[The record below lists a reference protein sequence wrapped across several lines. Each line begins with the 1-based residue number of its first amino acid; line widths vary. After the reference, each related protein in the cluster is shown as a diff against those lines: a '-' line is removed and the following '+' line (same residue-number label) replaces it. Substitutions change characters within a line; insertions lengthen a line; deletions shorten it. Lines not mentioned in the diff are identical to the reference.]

1 MLLNFKWT
9 SETSSIQKKIGSCS
23 QLVQH
28 RPCLRALRNF
38 LAEKK
43 HWSAVPES
51 FGAEDFS
58 FRPVAK
64 WLQGLQHT
72 QVNVVYMYK
81 CSIRIQKYMCL
92 QARWIIDTTL
102 RYDRTVWK
110 SNPHLCQ
117 LPQTGLG
124 QLWPFRACPTSP
136 SSLFRKSRTCLVNGI
151 WCPGGCDGSMPS
163 KGSDSSTYRRAGHV
177 TIKYHQMIRLQNF
190 LFTHLNG
197 NVSTESWIVLICIWS
212 YLIQVLDLNP
222 SNDDLHLMW
231 FPVCSGVQRAW
242 WSLLTCW
249 VWSTQNTPKRLATVT
264 EPIISC
270 KKSI

>member
-1 MLLNFKWT
+1 
-9 SETSSIQKKIGSCS
+9 
-23 QLVQH
+23 
-28 RPCLRALRNF
+28 
-38 LAEKK
+38 
-43 HWSAVPES
+43 
-51 FGAEDFS
+51 
-58 FRPVAK
+58 
-64 WLQGLQHT
+64 
-72 QVNVVYMYK
+72 
-81 CSIRIQKYMCL
+81 MCL

-110 SNPHLCQ
+110 SNPHL
-117 LPQTGLG
+117 
-124 QLWPFRACPTSP
+124 
-136 SSLFRKSRTCLVNGI
+136 VNGI

-163 KGSDSSTYRRAGHV
+163 KGSDSSTYGRAGHA